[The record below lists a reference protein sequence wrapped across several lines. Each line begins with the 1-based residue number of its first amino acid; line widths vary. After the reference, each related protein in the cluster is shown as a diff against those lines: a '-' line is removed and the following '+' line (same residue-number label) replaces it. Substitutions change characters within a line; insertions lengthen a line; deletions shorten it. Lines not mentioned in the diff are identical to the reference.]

1 MDNSNLFLGA
11 VLGFVVFITGVY
23 TYFQERDSSNVMAE
37 FAKLKPPA
45 VEVQRGGRRC
55 QVEPEDI
62 CVGDV
67 VFLASGD
74 RLCADIRTVET
85 TNLKIEQSS
94 LTGEPDAIKKDPL
107 KNHENPL
114 ESKNLCFYGTSCTE
128 GKGTGIVVMIG
139 DDTIMGKIAG
149 MASDGAKAQTPIN
162 REIERFIHIVSF
174 VAIVLGVTF
183 CIIGLIMDP
192 SWPGGIT
199 SNLVFMIGI
208 IVANVPEGL
217 LATVTVSLT
226 LTAKKLKTKAVKVKD
241 LEGVETLGSTTCIC
255 SDKTGTLTQNK
266 MTASFLYLE
275 METKPA
281 SFPERPDLY
290 MIREMTSIK
299 ASDATPRFED
309 VQDPALT
316 YCLYAAN
323 CSQTAVF
330 QRSGDFGRENMKRC
344 IQERDCADGNASD
357 FGYVKW
363 CEAVLRKRGGAKIE
377 DPDTMP
383 LTEQQRTKNYKLLST
398 NNGDSFNEVTIP
410 FNSKYKFMCGVYMV
424 EDAVTGA
431 MRPAVLMKGAAEQV
445 FQRSS
450 HYLSGSETKPMDTA
464 KRDDF
469 NRVYEK
475 LADDGERLIGFCMKF
490 LDELPANCSYDGE
503 AIKKDFPNADPEKMA
518 KCCGKIKS
526 PKTNGVPMPL
536 NADGDPDEANYPL
549 GSEQF
554 KLWLDSDGKPGNV
567 SEGANV
573 PVTPAWDG
581 MVFIG
586 IVSMVDPPR
595 EAVPPS
601 ILDCHSAGVKVVMV
615 TGDHPATA
623 EAIARNV
630 NIIRRGSDTAR
641 SYYKKCVAGPEA
653 FAPGDDLEFCDTES
667 TFFGGPKSWG
677 PTTDPKQ
684 KELWAEE
691 MTNFKGFALHN
702 NETWVSKPKPNEVL
716 VDNDPLMAFK
726 AGLPRLTAEEMAE
739 DELAE
744 NAMMR
749 VSRSKLTAKVVP
761 GWELKTMTD
770 YEVQRAFMYRDL
782 VFARTSPEQKLK
794 IVNNAQAMG
803 HIVAV
808 TGDGVNDSPAL
819 KGADIGCAMGIA
831 GTEVSKEAADMILL
845 TDDFSAIV
853 MGIEEGRVIFD
864 NLKKS
869 IAYTLSSNIP
879 EISPFL
885 MMIVFAFP
893 LSLTTVLILC
903 VDLGTDMIP
912 AISLAYE
919 RKESDIMS
927 RPPRD
932 SNVDHLVTAKLVS
945 FAYLQIGVF
954 QALAGFYSFFV
965 VCNDY
970 GFDIMDVPGSSH
982 YYGAI
987 GTKPV
992 FAYGGGQPGEKN
1004 KSDRIT
1010 SFCPCGGKNGGAK
1023 VSTNYA
1029 TNMKYAVQIRNGY
1042 LDTSSPRYAAIKEK
1056 YSYSDQDMI
1065 DFCPDYHPDS
1075 GKSPTFPG
1083 GSWKAIK
1090 ADDGKTWPYTFGCR
1104 FGALEPSRKC
1114 KFPDFE
1120 PVTGKNPCYKASQ
1133 AVPHGQTAAF
1143 ISIVIVQW
1151 ADLVICKTRLLSM
1164 YHQGMNNNFMLFGLF
1179 TETCLCA
1186 FLAYCTPLHAAIGTR
1201 DVQFV
1206 HWLPSCPYSILIFLV
1221 SIFLLF
1227 LLFFFFLHTNKN
1239 PASPLC
1245 STTKRANTLFVSGGA
1260 MLSLTIRLTRSRTP
1274 IIARDSWRSTRSTSY
1289 PTATDRPG

>member
-1 MDNSNLFLGA
+1 MPAKEALEMQRVETQKQQISAGQIPTNDSVELEQEEVPAEEKKADNTEVLMEAVRCTNPSKWWSGKDDHAGFVHRCDLTDFVCSELHPDANPGKIDIDAFVKKGLPTSYTNLHKGENVLTEKEAEWWLITFMRHQTGEFSLLLWAGSILCLIAYVIQDATGDDDNSNLFLGA
-11 VLGFVVFITGVY
+11 VLGVVVFVTGIY
-23 TYFQERDSSNVMAE
+23 TYLQERDSSNVMAE

-45 VEVQRGGRRC
+45 VEVQRDGDLAM
-55 QVEPEDI
+55 VDPEDI
-62 CVGDV
+62 CVGDIV
-67 VFLASGD
+67 TLNSGD
-74 RLCADIRTVET
+74 RLCADIRAVKT
-85 TNLKIEQSS
+85 TNLKVEQSS
-94 LTGEPDAIKKDPL
+94 LTGEPDAIKKDEGS
-107 KNHENPL
+107 NHENPL
-114 ESKNLCFYGTSCTE
+114 ESKNLCFYGTSITE
-128 GKGTGIVVMIG
+128 GKGKGIVVMVG
-139 DDTIMGKIAG
+139 DNTIMGKIAD
-149 MASDGAKAQTPIN
+149 MASTGTTEQTPIN
-162 REIERFIHIVSF
+162 KEIERFIHIVSA
-174 VAIVLGVTF
+174 VAIFLGVSF
-183 CIIGLIMDP
+183 CIIGLIMDS

-199 SNLVFMIGI
+199 QNLVFMIGI

-266 MTASFLYLE
+266 MTASFLYLD
-275 METKPA
+275 MADKPA
-281 SFPERPDLY
+281 AFPERQDLY
-290 MIREMTSIK
+290 MIREMTSQK
-299 ASDATPRFED
+299 ESDATPKFSYT
-309 VQDPALT
+309 DPALK

-323 CSQTAVF
+323 CSQTAIF
-330 QRSGDFGRENMKRC
+330 QKTPANMKQC

-363 CEAVLRKRGGAKIE
+363 CEAVLRKMGGKKIE
-377 DPDTMP
+377 DPSELP
-383 LTEQQRTKNYKLLST
+383 LTEQQRLKNFKLNST
-398 NNGDSFNEVTIP
+398 SDGEALEECSIP
-410 FNSKYKFMCGVYMV
+410 FNSKYKFMCGVYMI
-424 EDAVTGA
+424 EDAVTGK

-450 HYLSGSETKPMDTA
+450 HYLKGTEQAIIDTA

-469 NRVYEK
+469 NKVYEK
-475 LADDGERLIGFCMKF
+475 LADDGERLIGFCMRF
-490 LDELPANCSYDGE
+490 LDEKALPGMPDQADYNFDGLKE
-503 AIKKDFPNADPEKMA
+503 KYPGMSDEKKAIL
-518 KCCGKIKS
+518 CGLVKNKS
-526 PKTNGVPMPL
+526 TGGAWQPL
-536 NADGDPDEANYPL
+536 NTDGDPDVANYPL
-549 GSEQF
+549 GTEHFNSW
-554 KLWLDSDGKPGNV
+554 KDTNGDLGNV
-567 SEGANV
+567 SEGAAV
-573 PVTPAWDG
+573 PDTPAWDG

-641 SYYKKCVAGPEA
+641 SYYKKCLMGPEA
-653 FAPGDDLEFCDTES
+653 FAPGDELEYKEEDSKYIQYEAKDGSGWKFLGKPS
-667 TFFGGPKSWG
+667 TWDSD
-677 PTTDPKQ
+677 TDPKQ

-691 MTNFKGFALHN
+691 MTNFKGFELYK
-702 NETWVSKPKPNEVL
+702 NETWVSRPAPNEVL
-716 VDNDPLMAFK
+716 VESDPLYEFK
-726 AGLPRLTAEEMAE
+726 SGLSKLAPDEMAE
-739 DELAE
+739 DEIAE
-744 NAMMR
+744 NAAKR
-749 VSRSKLTAKVVP
+749 VTRSHLTGKVVP
-761 GWELKTMTD
+761 GWELKTMSD
-770 YEVQRAFMYRDL
+770 YEVQKAFMYRDL

-885 MMIVFAFP
+885 MMILFSFP

-932 SNVDHLVTAKLVS
+932 AKIDHLVTAKLVS

-970 GFDIMDVPGSSH
+970 GFSIMDVPGSNH
-982 YYGAI
+982 YYGN
-987 GTKPV
+987 GKMFP
-992 FAYGGGQPGEKN
+992 YGGKRKNFGQEDN
-1004 KSDRIT
+1004 DEDRIT
-1010 SFCPCGGKNGGAK
+1010 SYCPC
-1023 VSTNYA
+1023 T
-1029 TNMKYAVQIRNGY
+1029 
-1042 LDTSSPRYAAIKEK
+1042 
-1056 YSYSDQDMI
+1056 
-1065 DFCPDYHPDS
+1065 
-1075 GKSPTFPG
+1075 
-1083 GSWKAIK
+1083 
-1090 ADDGKTWPYTFGCR
+1090 
-1104 FGALEPSRKC
+1104 
-1114 KFPDFE
+1114 
-1120 PVTGKNPCYKASQ
+1120 
-1133 AVPHGQTAAF
+1133 
-1143 ISIVIVQW
+1143 
-1151 ADLVICKTRLLSM
+1151 
-1164 YHQGMNNNFMLFGLF
+1164 
-1179 TETCLCA
+1179 
-1186 FLAYCTPLHAAIGTR
+1186 
-1201 DVQFV
+1201 
-1206 HWLPSCPYSILIFLV
+1206 
-1221 SIFLLF
+1221 
-1227 LLFFFFLHTNKN
+1227 
-1239 PASPLC
+1239 
-1245 STTKRANTLFVSGGA
+1245 
-1260 MLSLTIRLTRSRTP
+1260 
-1274 IIARDSWRSTRSTSY
+1274 
-1289 PTATDRPG
+1289 